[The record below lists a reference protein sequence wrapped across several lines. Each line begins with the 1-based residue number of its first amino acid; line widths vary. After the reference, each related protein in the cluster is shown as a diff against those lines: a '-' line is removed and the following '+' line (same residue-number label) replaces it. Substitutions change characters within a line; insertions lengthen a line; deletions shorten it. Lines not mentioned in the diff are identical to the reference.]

1 MPASYPLGIWT
12 SLVGTPLLIATG
24 QVLFKLAS
32 AQAGR
37 PDLRGIISLLINPV
51 LIAALLLYAFG
62 TIVWIYVL
70 KSVPL
75 TIAYSFMGLTFCFV
89 PLLAQVFLGE
99 ALTLRYMIGAACIV
113 AGMLVINIR

>member
-1 MPASYPLGIWT
+1 MSVSYPISTWAGL
-12 SLVGTPLLIATG
+12 LGTPLLIATG
-24 QVLFKLAS
+24 QVLFKLTS

-37 PDLRGIISLLINPV
+37 PDLRGLATLLVNPV
-51 LIAALLLYAFG
+51 LISALALYGFG
-62 TIVWIYVL
+62 TIIWIYIL

-99 ALTLRYMIGAACIV
+99 AVTLRYVVGSIFII
-113 AGMLVINIR
+113 AGMLAINV

>member
-1 MPASYPLGIWT
+1 MAASYSFSVWAGLI
-12 SLVGTPLLIATG
+12 GTPLLIASG

-32 AQAGR
+32 ARTGA
-37 PDLRGIISLLINPV
+37 PDMQGLISLLLNPV
-51 LIAALLLYAFG
+51 LLSALALYGFG
-62 TIVWIYVL
+62 TIVWIYIL

-99 ALTLRYMIGAACIV
+99 TISFNYLIGAMFIV
-113 AGMLVINIR
+113 AGMLAINV